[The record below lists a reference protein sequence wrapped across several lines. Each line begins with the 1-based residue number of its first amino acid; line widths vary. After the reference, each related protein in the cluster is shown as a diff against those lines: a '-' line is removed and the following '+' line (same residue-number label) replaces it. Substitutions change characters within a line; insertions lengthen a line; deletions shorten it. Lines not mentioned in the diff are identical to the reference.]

1 MQPALEAA
9 LSELVLGAELEPSDS
24 AAVEAWLARHEIS
37 ADDATALREGEL
49 ERLLVYRRLVRAT
62 LRDAVELAIPR
73 TMARLGPLFDE
84 LFARFLAERGPRSH
98 YLRDVTTEFIDY
110 AQEVLTGDARVP
122 GFVPDLMRLEA
133 LQIEI
138 AAAPP
143 LGAPR
148 EFAELDLDRGLHF
161 AEALRLVRFRHAVH
175 ELSEELADR
184 NPARA
189 GATQLLVYRSPDH
202 IVRYLELSPLAADI
216 LEALLAGASLR
227 ESLFSAADRQKLAL
241 SDAILTG
248 TAELLADLSQRGAL
262 LGPSATPPRNSSSPT
277 DPSSL

>member
-1 MQPALEAA
+1 MQRALELA
-9 LSELVLGAELEPSDS
+9 LAELVLGPELDIGDA
-24 AAVEAWLARHEIS
+24 AAVAAWLARHEIP
-37 ADDATALREGEL
+37 AEDATALLEGEL
-49 ERLLVYRRLVRAT
+49 ERLLVYRRLVRTT
-62 LRDAVELAIPR
+62 LREAVELAIPR
-73 TMARLGPLFDE
+73 TIARLGPLFDE
-84 LFARFLAERGPRSH
+84 VFARFLSERGPRSH
-98 YLRDVTTEFIDY
+98 YLRDVTTEFI
-110 AQEVLTGDARVP
+110 ANALASLAADARVP
-122 GFVPDLMRLEA
+122 RYVPDLMRLEA

-161 AEALRLVRFRHAVH
+161 AEALRLVRFGHAVH
-175 ELSEELADR
+175 ELSEDLADR
-184 NPARA
+184 SEPRA

-216 LEALLAGASLR
+216 LEGLLAGESLR
-227 ESLFSAADRQKLAL
+227 ASLFSALERQKCEL

-248 TAELLADLSQRGAL
+248 TAELLADLSRRGAL
-262 LGPSATPPRNSSSPT
+262 LGPSATPPRNSSSST